1 MQKTAMKRIAPKKL
15 AVVVSLAI
23 GIMATLLLLGLSAFA
38 ALTMNA
44 ALYPVF
50 GLTVSGMVFLV
61 LQWSFGQYLNRYMT
75 RILKTLSKSKEEPPD
90 PAKFDLNHD
99 ILYRLNL
106 ELFYWSRENQ
116 QTIQSLRRAE
126 DYRREF
132 VGNVSHELKTP
143 IFNVQGYIHTL
154 LDGAIEDPGINKK
167 YLEKAGKNIERLSAI
182 VEDLEAI
189 SQLESGQLRLS
200 FERFDLKR
208 LANDVIESLEMAAKE
223 RHIQLCLDA
232 SGSRPWLAKGDIGR
246 IRQVLTNLLTNAI
259 KYGSENG
266 TCTITFH
273 DQEDHLEIAVSDD
286 GIGIEPE
293 HLNRLF
299 ERFYRVDK
307 SRSREQGGT
316 GLGLSIVKH
325 ILEAHGQSIGVE
337 SEPGVGTTFRFSL
350 SKPA

>member
-1 MQKTAMKRIAPKKL
+1 MRRIAPKKL
-15 AVVVSLAI
+15 ALLVSLGTGA
-23 GIMATLLLLGLSAFA
+23 GTALLLALLSLLFPTAGINWVLLLTSGTIITGLSFLGLQF
-38 ALTMNA
+38 
-44 ALYPVF
+44 
-50 GLTVSGMVFLV
+50 
-61 LQWSFGQYLNRYMT
+61 SFGQYLNRHMS
-75 RILKTLSKSKEEPPD
+75 RILKTLSRSKEEPPE
-90 PAKFDLNHD
+90 PRKFDWGKD
-99 ILYRLNL
+99 ILYQLNL
-106 ELFYWSRENQ
+106 ELVNWGRENQ
-116 QTIQSLRRAE
+116 RTIQDLRKAE
-126 DYRREF
+126 NYRREF

-154 LDGAIEDPGINKK
+154 LDGGIEDPGINRK

-189 SQLESGQLRLS
+189 SQLESGELRLS

-208 LANDVIESLEMAAKE
+208 LASDVIESLEMAARE
-223 RHIQLCLDA
+223 RHIQLCLEA
-232 SGSRPWLAKGDIGR
+232 SNSRPWLAKGDIGR

-259 KYGSENG
+259 KYGSDHG
-266 TCTITFH
+266 TCTITFY

-325 ILEAHGQSIGVE
+325 ILEAHGQSISVE

>member
-1 MQKTAMKRIAPKKL
+1 MRRIAPKKL
-15 AVVVSLAI
+15 ALLVSLGTGA
-23 GIMATLLLLGLSAFA
+23 GTALLLTLLSFLFPAAGISWALLVTFGTVITALSFA
-38 ALTMNA
+38 
-44 ALYPVF
+44 
-50 GLTVSGMVFLV
+50 G
-61 LQWSFGQYLNRYMT
+61 LQWSFGQYLNRHMK
-75 RILKTLSKSKEEPPD
+75 RILKTLSRSKEEPPE
-90 PAKFDLNHD
+90 PRKFDWGQDVLYQLNV
-99 ILYRLNL
+99 
-106 ELFYWSRENQ
+106 ELVNWGRENQ
-116 QTIQSLRRAE
+116 RTIQDLRRAE
-126 DYRREF
+126 NYRREF

-154 LDGAIEDPGINKK
+154 LDGGLEDPGINRK

-208 LANDVIESLEMAAKE
+208 LASDVIESLEMAARE
-223 RHIQLCLDA
+223 RHIQLCLKA
-232 SGSRPWLAKGDIGR
+232 PSRRSWLAKGDIGR

-273 DQEDHLEIAVSDD
+273 DQESHLEIAVSDD
-286 GIGIEPE
+286 GIGIEQE
-293 HLNRLF
+293 HLSRLF

-325 ILEAHGQSIGVE
+325 ILEAHGQSIRVD
-337 SEPGVGTTFRFSL
+337 SEPGVGTTFCFSL